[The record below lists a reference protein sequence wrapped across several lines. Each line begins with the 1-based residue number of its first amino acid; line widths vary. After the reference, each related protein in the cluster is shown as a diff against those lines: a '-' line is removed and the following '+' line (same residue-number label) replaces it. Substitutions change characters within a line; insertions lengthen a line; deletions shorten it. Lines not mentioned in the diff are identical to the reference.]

1 MSTQAMHH
9 ILTVDDSRAMRE
21 MMSLTLRGAGFMV
34 SCARD
39 GAEALALAKR
49 QRFSLVITDINMPEL
64 DGFALIQALR
74 ALPEYRHTP
83 ILTLTTEDS
92 PEQKQTGRIAGATGW
107 MVKPFDPERLLATL
121 RRVLP

>member
-1 MSTQAMHH
+1 MHH

-34 SCARD
+34 SSARD

-64 DGFALIQALR
+64 DGFGLIQALR

-92 PEQKQTGRIAGATGW
+92 PEQKQTGRTAGATGW